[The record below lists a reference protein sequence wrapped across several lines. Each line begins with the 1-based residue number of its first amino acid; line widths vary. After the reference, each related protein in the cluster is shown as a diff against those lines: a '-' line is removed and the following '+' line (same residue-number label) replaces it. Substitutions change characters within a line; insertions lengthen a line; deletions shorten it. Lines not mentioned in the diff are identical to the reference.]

1 MGASVVTLAL
11 NVAEPLVAGEVG
23 KALFDAVGPL
33 LLIGWS
39 DAGPGLVQALAD
51 VQGAVA
57 DRPEAPPADV
67 SVRPPQLDSRNV
79 VGLDP
84 GLVERAKLI
93 DAQHRERHQRPVSA
107 EVLRKSLG
115 VGAERSRVL
124 TRMVRADW
132 RENTDLTH
140 DAIA

>member
-1 MGASVVTLAL
+1 M
-11 NVAEPLVAGEVG
+11 AEPLAAGEVG
-23 KALFDAVGPL
+23 RALFDAVGPL

-39 DAGPGLVQALAD
+39 DVGPGLVQALAD
-51 VQGAVA
+51 VQGTVGH
-57 DRPEAPPADV
+57 RPEVPPADM
-67 SVRPPQLDSRNV
+67 SERPPRLDSKNV

-107 EVLRKSLG
+107 EILRKSLG

-124 TRMVRADW
+124 TRVVRADW
-132 RENTDLTH
+132 REKMNLTQ